1 MSCLTHPSSYRRNI
15 LLLRP
20 LPTACP
26 KRRMKVCQV
35 FLTSDVSLSWPC
47 FFLRALLS
55 STLPLI
61 KYTLIK
67 SLSSCTDLSYF
78 LLFPKICFFIS
89 LLHHPSIP
97 HILPHSHFPALVVFC
112 PYVPS
117 FYSYSSPT
125 ILLSLHPSAY
135 PLLSTSLPRSLLLS
149 ITSSF
154 PPTLHHFL
162 HHSFTTPCH
171 SFSISF
177 TGVVGHFLVSLGFE
191 EDVSG
196 LFTGNSTQLR
206 LVPEGP
212 EEPMSMERLSVHIS
226 RFQSVQI

>member
-1 MSCLTHPSSYRRNI
+1 
-15 LLLRP
+15 
-20 LPTACP
+20 
-26 KRRMKVCQV
+26 MKVCQV
-35 FLTSDVSLSWPC
+35 FLSSDVSLSWPC

-61 KYTLIK
+61 KSTLIK

-78 LLFPKICFFIS
+78 LLFPTICFFIS

-149 ITSSF
+149 ITS
-154 PPTLHHFL
+154 
-162 HHSFTTPCH
+162 FTTPCH
-171 SFSISF
+171 TFSLSF